1 MNRHKGTSDWLAVVN
16 LPTLA
21 LCALVIAP
29 DVGWS
34 ASNFPACP
42 AWTHNLMFV
51 NAGNS
56 TVHVKET
63 PGCFA
68 NSIGQPPFSGTRC
81 WPLQAGG
88 GFDLKPGAANA
99 VTVKMTSCWSGN
111 FGIACASCKSGV
123 QTLAEFT
130 FDGGLDATAKKL
142 PGLLDTYDVS
152 LVDGFTKALSIAPDN
167 NVKAGGGTCS
177 SAGCK
182 TPSVCPGK
190 LVDGDA
196 CLSPNQYVAAHAS
209 DFSDT
214 DRKKYGCVCSVTESG
229 ACSDNANHDVPAV
242 CVGQFGC
249 SPFSQPGQSNL
260 GSACC
265 PFFNDPSQRCSATT
279 KDRAWDQWAV
289 DYIQTV
295 HKNCPGEYA
304 WQYDDEHGTFT
315 CEGNSQTPM
324 NYTVTVSPSQK

>member
-16 LPTLA
+16 LPTLV
-21 LCALVIAP
+21 LCALVIVP

-42 AWTHNLMFV
+42 VWTHNLMFV

-68 NSIGQPPFSGTRC
+68 NSIGQPPFNGARC

-152 LVDGFTKALSIAPDN
+152 LVDGFTKALSIAPNN

-182 TPSVCPGK
+182 TPPVCPGK

-196 CLSPNQYVAAHAS
+196 CLSPNQYVAAHAG

-229 ACSDNANHDVPAV
+229 ACSDNANHEVPAV

-249 SPFSQPGQSNL
+249 SPFSKPVNL
-260 GSACC
+260 TWARPVAPSSMTLARNAALRRKTVLGISGRSITFKPSTRTVRESTRGSM
-265 PFFNDPSQRCSATT
+265 TT
-279 KDRAWDQWAV
+279 NMEHSLAKG
-289 DYIQTV
+289 TV
-295 HKNCPGEYA
+295 KRP
-304 WQYDDEHGTFT
+304 
-315 CEGNSQTPM
+315 
-324 NYTVTVSPSQK
+324 